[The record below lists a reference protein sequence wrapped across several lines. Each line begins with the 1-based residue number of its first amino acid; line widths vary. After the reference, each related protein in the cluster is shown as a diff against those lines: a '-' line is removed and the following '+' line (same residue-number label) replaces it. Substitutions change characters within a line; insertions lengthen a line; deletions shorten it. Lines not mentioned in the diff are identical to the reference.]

1 MGSGLVVI
9 WVCVSV
15 LQVEDDRNESQR
27 LLAQERSARA
37 LQEEMLN
44 SHLRKQQE
52 IEDENRKNLV
62 KSKEVHSNV
71 SVQFCL

>member
-1 MGSGLVVI
+1 MI